1 MNASGLPVAALP
13 PVARPSKLPPMVPA
27 RHRRRDELHAVLRPF
42 LASAPQRLAL
52 GAAMAALTVLA
63 GMALLGL
70 SGWFITATAIA
81 GTSVTTALMFDVF
94 MPSAG
99 IRLLALGRTASRY
112 GERLVTHDAT
122 FAALA
127 DLREQLFRGWA
138 RPDAARQLLA
148 RPARLLFRL
157 TADIDALESL
167 YLRLLVPAL
176 AALGAALL
184 AGIVLGAMQ
193 LWLGIGLALWVI
205 AAGWGIA
212 WTVARLA
219 HPAAVR
225 RAQAIEALRQR
236 AVDLVAGQTELA
248 MAGRLAAQCDALAA
262 ADARLSRADS
272 ALNRLDTGAG
282 FAYGIAGTVTLT
294 AVLLA
299 AGLLVERGTI
309 GVPAAALALLIALTA
324 TEPFAAL
331 RRGALE
337 AGRTRLAVRRL
348 APRLSAPESAST
360 VTAATTSAVR
370 LDRVSAAHAG
380 SRIDALHDISL
391 TIGAGERVALIGVS
405 GAGKS
410 TLLSVISGELA
421 PQAGRVRTP
430 VHCLLT
436 QRTELFQDSLR
447 DNLRLADPAADDAR
461 LWNVLEAAGLAA
473 DIRNTAR
480 GLDTPLG
487 EGGLGLSGGQ
497 LRRLALAR
505 LLLRDMPLWLLDEPT
520 EALDADIAHDVLL
533 RLSAQADGRTLIV
546 ATHLRR
552 EAETADRL
560 LRLHDGRIVADLRR
574 GSPEFTAALLT
585 LRAD

>member
-1 MNASGLPVAALP
+1 MNARGIPVTALP
-13 PVARPSKLPPMVPA
+13 PPTMPA
-27 RHRRRDELHAVLRPF
+27 RHRRRDELRAVLQPF

-52 GAAMAALTVLA
+52 GAAMAALTVLT

-81 GTSVTTALMFDVF
+81 GASVSTALMFDVF

-127 DLREQLFRGWA
+127 DLRERLFRGWA

-184 AGIVLGAMQ
+184 AGIVLGVMQ
-193 LWLGIGLALWVI
+193 LWLGIGLALWLI
-205 AAGWGIA
+205 SAGWGIA

-236 AVDLVAGQTELA
+236 TVDLVAGQTELA
-248 MAGRLAAQCDALAA
+248 MAGRLDAQCDSLAA
-262 ADARLSRADS
+262 ADARLARADL

-282 FAYGIAGTVTLT
+282 FAFGIAGTLTLA

-299 AGLLVERGTI
+299 VGLLVDRGAI

-348 APRLSAPESAST
+348 APRLSASESAPT

-380 SRIDALHDISL
+380 SHIDALHDISL

-410 TLLSVISGELA
+410 TLLSVIAGEIA
-421 PQAGRVRTP
+421 PPSGRVRAP

-473 DIRNTAR
+473 DIRNTAH

-505 LLLRDMPLWLLDEPT
+505 LLLRDVPLWLLDEPT
-520 EALDADIAHDVLL
+520 EALDADIAHDVLR
-533 RLSAQADGRTLIV
+533 RLAAQADGRTLIV

-552 EAETADRL
+552 EADIADRL

-574 GSPEFTAALLT
+574 GTPEFTAALLT